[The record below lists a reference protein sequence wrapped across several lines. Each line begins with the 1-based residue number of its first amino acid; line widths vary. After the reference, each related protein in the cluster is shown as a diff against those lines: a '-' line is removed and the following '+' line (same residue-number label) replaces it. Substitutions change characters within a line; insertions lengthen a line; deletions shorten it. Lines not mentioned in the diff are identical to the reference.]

1 MIAVRFDNKAFK
13 KEMKNIID
21 YSVGFTEGI
30 QKGKTEFLKSLGTEV
45 SEIASQFIDSSAR
58 VSPETL
64 HHVYEWYKNGSP
76 EARLFDINYTVS
88 NLGLSFISSFK
99 QSSTVRQG
107 SNEPFR
113 NKASIMEEGTTVII
127 KPRNSEALRFE
138 VNGEVIYTRKPVT
151 VDNPGGSTQGE
162 FEKAFDM
169 FFGRYFTQAF
179 LQNSNLKQYFENP
192 IVYKKNLT
200 RGKRGGRSVGLSTG
214 SRWVANATVAG

>member
-30 QKGKTEFLKSLGTEV
+30 QNGKTDFLKSLGSEV
-45 SEIASQFIDSSAR
+45 SEIASQFIDSNAR

-88 NLGLSFISSFK
+88 NIGLSFISSFR
-99 QSSTVRQG
+99 QSSTVKQG

-113 NKASIMEEGTTVII
+113 NKASIMEEGTTVVI
-127 KPRNSEALRFE
+127 KPRNSEVLRFE
-138 VNGEVIYTRKPVT
+138 VNGEAVYTRKKVV

-192 IVYKKNLT
+192 LIYKKNLG
-200 RGKRGGRSVGLSTG
+200 RGKRGGKSVGLSTG
-214 SRWVANATVAG
+214 YRWVSNATVAS

>member
-21 YSVGFTEGI
+21 YSVGFTEGV

-45 SEIASQFIDSSAR
+45 SEIASQFIDSNAR

-76 EARLFDINYTVS
+76 DARLFDINYTVS
-88 NLGLSFISSFK
+88 NIGLSFISSFK
-99 QSSTVRQG
+99 QSSTIKQG
-107 SNEPFR
+107 SKEPFR
-113 NKASIMEEGTTVII
+113 NKASIMEDGTTVVI
-127 KPRNSEALRFE
+127 KPRNSEVLRFE
-138 VNGEVIYTRKPVT
+138 VNGEVVYTRKKVV
-151 VDNPGGSTQGE
+151 VDNPGGTTQGE

-179 LQNSNLKQYFENP
+179 LNSGNLKQYFENP
-192 IVYKKNLT
+192 ISYKKNLG
-200 RGKRGGRSVGLSTG
+200 RGKRGGKSVGLSTG
-214 SRWVANATVAG
+214 YRWVANATVAS